1 MHPELEAL
9 LVAYDAAREGGPE
22 QLSRFKLLLSD
33 FLQVHPNVRDDVF
46 LQGLQRRHR
55 QWVRSQQ
62 QPPTIP
68 PKA

>member
-1 MHPELEAL
+1 MNKELEGL

-33 FLQVHPNVRDDVF
+33 FLQAHPNVREDVF
-46 LQGLQRRHR
+46 LQGRHR

>member
-1 MHPELEAL
+1 MNKELEGL
-9 LVAYDAAREGGPE
+9 LIAYDAAREGGPE

-33 FLQVHPNVRDDVF
+33 FLQAHPNVREDMF
-46 LQGLQRRHR
+46 LQGLQGRDR